1 MAQNTVVL
9 VAIALGEDG
18 SGWLRDLDESG
29 TPSGPIAA
37 VADLAGVVAA
47 REVVD
52 KPRWVWASTAGV
64 YPRLLRQGVRIGRCH
79 DLELT
84 EALLLGYD
92 GRWGE
97 PRALAALWA
106 RREGLP
112 VPPDHGAA
120 TGMPGQDA
128 LFDDLPAPEVLR
140 SAGDPVDAVVL
151 AYADQMARIAR
162 TEQPS
167 RFRLLAAVETA
178 GALAASHH
186 EDGLAPG
193 LGVRRAA
200 VASR

>member
-1 MAQNTVVL
+1 MAQNAVVL
-9 VAIALGEDG
+9 VAIAPGEDG

-29 TPSGPIAA
+29 TPAGPIAA

-97 PRALAALWA
+97 PRGLAALWA
-106 RREGLP
+106 RRAGSAGP
-112 VPPDHGAA
+112 ARPHSGRR
-120 TGMPGQDA
+120 DA
-128 LFDDLPAPEVLR
+128 RAGCALRR
-140 SAGDPVDAVVL
+140 SA
-151 AYADQMARIAR
+151 R
-162 TEQPS
+162 
-167 RFRLLAAVETA
+167 A
-178 GALAASHH
+178 GGASI
-186 EDGLAPG
+186 
-193 LGVRRAA
+193 RR
-200 VASR
+200 